1 MSKYYLLQDADYL
14 TEVQVDFGGSSE
26 GLQGGAEAVG
36 GFFDV
41 MKELGEAFSSISS
54 CAANCKSD
62 SVVIAKPVILNHTPD
77 GMWIYSISEML
88 YRLNTQVFILT
99 CMFGL
104 YLALKIAKPFVVA
117 RITKK
122 NQSKKKEVASEKPL
136 D

>member
-36 GFFDV
+36 GFFDA

-62 SVVIAKPVILNHTPD
+62 SVVIAKPVILNHAPD
-77 GMWIYSISEML
+77 EMWVYSISEML

-104 YLALKIAKPFVVA
+104 YLAFKIAKPF
-117 RITKK
+117 IDQLLKK
-122 NQSKKKEVASEKPL
+122 YKRSNKSGERDE
-136 D
+136 

>member
-1 MSKYYLLQDADYL
+1 MQDTNQDKTSL
-14 TEVQVDFGGSSE
+14 STNTVIDISGSSE

-36 GFFDV
+36 GFFDA

-62 SVVIAKPVILNHTPD
+62 SVVIAKPAILNHAPD
-77 GMWIYSISEML
+77 EMWVYSISEML
-88 YRLNTQVFILT
+88 YRLNTQIFILT

-104 YLALKIAKPFVVA
+104 YLAFKIAKPLVMS
-117 RITKK
+117 RIAKK
-122 NQSKKKEVASEKPL
+122 NKSKKKEDVSEKPL

>member
-1 MSKYYLLQDADYL
+1 MSKYYPLQDADYL

-36 GFFDV
+36 GFFDA

-62 SVVIAKPVILNHTPD
+62 SVVIAKPVILNHAPD
-77 GMWIYSISEML
+77 GPWVYSISEML
-88 YRLNTQVFILT
+88 YRLNAQVFILI

-104 YLALKIAKPFVVA
+104 YLAFKIAKPF
-117 RITKK
+117 IDQLLKK
-122 NQSKKKEVASEKPL
+122 YKRSNKSGEKYE
-136 D
+136 

>member
-36 GFFDV
+36 GFFDA

-62 SVVIAKPVILNHTPD
+62 SVVIAKPVILNHAPD
-77 GMWIYSISEML
+77 EMWVYSISEML

-104 YLALKIAKPFVVA
+104 YLAFKIAKPF
-117 RITKK
+117 IDQLLKK
-122 NQSKKKEVASEKPL
+122 YKRSNKSGEKYE
-136 D
+136 